1 MYKFSKIE
9 LVTQQFT
16 DTIEDY
22 LTLKM
27 NCDGTYIHHIQKDG
41 ETFKIEVR
49 IDPPSDVL
57 ETFKNIAHEIK
68 DYLDQID
75 YKGKFEFRFIV

>member
-1 MYKFSKIE
+1 MHKFSKIE

-27 NCDGTYIHHIQKDG
+27 SCDGTYIHHTKKDDKN
-41 ETFKIEVR
+41 FKIEVL
-49 IDPPSDVL
+49 IDPPSDVV
-57 ETFKNIAHEIK
+57 EVFRNIAHEIK

-75 YKGKFEFRFIV
+75 YQGKFEFKFIV

>member
-1 MYKFSKIE
+1 MHKFSKIE

-27 NCDGTYIHHIQKDG
+27 SCDGTYIHHTKKDD
-41 ETFKIEVR
+41 ENFKIEVL
-49 IDPPSDVL
+49 IDPPSNVL
-57 ETFKNIAHEIK
+57 EVFRNIAHEIK

-75 YKGKFEFRFIV
+75 YQGKFEFKFIV

>member
-1 MYKFSKIE
+1 MHKFSKIE

-16 DTIEDY
+16 YTIEDY

-27 NCDGTYIHHIQKDG
+27 SCDGTYIHHTKKDDKN
-41 ETFKIEVR
+41 FKIEVL

-57 ETFKNIAHEIK
+57 EVFRNIAHEIK

-75 YKGKFEFRFIV
+75 YQGKFEFKFIV